1 MTSKRA
7 VAAAL
12 KILRAVARQD
22 PDRAQLAN
30 DRGFSKADARLGH
43 RLAAMHPE
51 TVCRNAG
58 LAAEAV
64 RLAARYRR
72 QAPAGL
78 TAMPDLAIRI
88 LDLPEAVDRIS
99 QLERERDEAIARAD
113 AAEYTRD
120 ALAERC
126 KRLEEKLETVEVS
139 ILAGGKSVN
148 GRFLKADADKLLD
161 DLAGLSRK
169 DPSQEASQR

>member
-1 MTSKRA
+1 VTSKRA

-12 KILRAVARQD
+12 EILRAVARQD

-78 TAMPDLAIRI
+78 AYA
-88 LDLPEAVDRIS
+88 
-99 QLERERDEAIARAD
+99 
-113 AAEYTRD
+113 
-120 ALAERC
+120 
-126 KRLEEKLETVEVS
+126 
-139 ILAGGKSVN
+139 
-148 GRFLKADADKLLD
+148 
-161 DLAGLSRK
+161 AGLTDQMSLF
-169 DPSQEASQR
+169 D